1 MQFPGSW
8 AAGIKGSYCGQG
20 KHSRAAKLCRSPSCA
35 PKSRNKEQT
44 HSIYSSS
51 LLPRFHW
58 RPWKAEHKPQQAQ
71 ENLSSHARA
80 AAPFPALRRL
90 NAASR
95 RWEGNGEKVAGG
107 QKAAAKE
114 RAIRMQ
120 ELPEIWHHQRFT
132 VRTHLPPCS
141 QCTRSFFLSIYIQ

>member
-1 MQFPGSW
+1 MAQGAPAPRGS
-8 AAGIKGSYCGQG
+8 
-20 KHSRAAKLCRSPSCA
+20 SPSCA

-51 LLPRFHW
+51 LLPRVLW
-58 RPWKAEHKPQQAQ
+58 RCWKAEHKSQQRK
-71 ENLSSHARA
+71 SSPWQGIIAIPSPTEAERC
-80 AAPFPALRRL
+80 LTEVVL
-90 NAASR
+90 
-95 RWEGNGEKVAGG
+95 EVGKGEKVAGG

-132 VRTHLPPCS
+132 VRAHLPPCS